1 MKIAIITP
9 RFAFSGVPLA
19 QIRLAQSLSNRGY
32 VVDLLIGNIPNL
44 KDLPTLNNINLI
56 NFKTKKVR
64 NMFWHLIKY
73 FFQSK
78 PDLVFSAEDHLNI
91 LVIIAHALTQSK
103 SKLSCSSRVTPYD
116 TFSNKILSKRWILKI
131 LYSLLHNRADVS
143 SCVSYGMV
151 EQYKKI
157 FKNSR
162 HQPIY
167 NIIDPMLSKKLID
180 EPLNDPDFNENE
192 LPIMIAAGT
201 LAHWKGFDLLIKAV
215 KILSSSYKFKLFILG
230 DGPDKNLLESMIN
243 DYKLEDV
250 VILKGKVSNT
260 LKYFKA
266 SDIFVLSSRVEG
278 MPNVL
283 IEAMMCGCTPVSFD
297 CETGPNEIIL
307 NHEYGYLAKP
317 TCINSLSEAIAR
329 ALDCRIS
336 EEKLYERVKLF
347 SEESVL
353 QKHFD
358 ALGLKLS

>member
-44 KDLPTLNNINLI
+44 KDLPTFNNINLI
-56 NFKTKKVR
+56 NFKTNEGKEYVLAL
-64 NMFWHLIKY
+64 NKY

-78 PDLVFSAEDHLNI
+78 PDIVFSAEDHLNI

-103 SKLSCSSRVTPYD
+103 AKLSCSSRVTPYD

-167 NIIDPMLSKKLID
+167 NIIDPMLSKKLIN
-180 EPLNDPDFNENE
+180 EPIDDPDFNENE

-230 DGPDKNLLESMIN
+230 DGPDKNLL
-243 DYKLEDV
+243 D
-250 VILKGKVSNT
+250 
-260 LKYFKA
+260 
-266 SDIFVLSSRVEG
+266 
-278 MPNVL
+278 
-283 IEAMMCGCTPVSFD
+283 
-297 CETGPNEIIL
+297 
-307 NHEYGYLAKP
+307 
-317 TCINSLSEAIAR
+317 
-329 ALDCRIS
+329 
-336 EEKLYERVKLF
+336 
-347 SEESVL
+347 
-353 QKHFD
+353 
-358 ALGLKLS
+358 